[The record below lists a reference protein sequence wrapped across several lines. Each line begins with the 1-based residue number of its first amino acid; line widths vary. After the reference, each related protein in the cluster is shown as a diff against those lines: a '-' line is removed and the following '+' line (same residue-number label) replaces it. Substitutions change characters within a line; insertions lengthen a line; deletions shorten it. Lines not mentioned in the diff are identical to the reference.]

1 MYLLDT
7 NVVSEIR
14 KRRRDPA
21 VGAWFADVDPGEL
34 FLSSLVIGELAF
46 GIALLERRGDVKQAS
61 QYARWLAELKET
73 FGARILGVSTS
84 IAERW
89 GRLIAA
95 RPLPFVDGLLA
106 ATALEHDLTLVTR
119 DAAVA
124 GTGVRLLD
132 PWAQRLDVK

>member
-1 MYLLDT
+1 MSYLLDT
-7 NVVSEIR
+7 NVVSEF
-14 KRRRDPA
+14 RRARRAPA
-21 VGAWFADVDPGEL
+21 VDNWFGQVEPNDLYVSVLVVGE
-34 FLSSLVIGELAF
+34 
-46 GIALLERRGDVKQAS
+46 IAHGVARLERRGDVPQAAS
-61 QYARWLAELKET
+61 LERWLEELKRAFSE
-73 FGARILGVSTS
+73 RILPVSTT

-89 GRLIAA
+89 GRLNAV

-132 PWAQRLDVK
+132 PWVG

>member
-1 MYLLDT
+1 MSYLLDT
-7 NVVSEIR
+7 NVVSEF
-14 KRRRDPA
+14 RRPRRAPA
-21 VGAWFADVDPGEL
+21 VDNWFGQVEPNDLYVSVLVVGE
-34 FLSSLVIGELAF
+34 
-46 GIALLERRGDVKQAS
+46 IAHGVARLERRGDVPQAAS
-61 QYARWLAELKET
+61 LERWLEELKRAFSE
-73 FGARILGVSTS
+73 RILPVSTR

-89 GRLIAA
+89 GRLNAV

-132 PWAQRLDVK
+132 PWVG